1 MSSKVCST
9 CKESKCL
16 SLFHNDKNQKDG
28 KLSRCK
34 SCELARK
41 KLYYNSNSD
50 VIKAKNKAHHYANR
64 DEVLLKKRSYWD
76 NNKDKINA
84 KRRLIKGRTSVQTA
98 KRRANRL
105 MATPPWLS
113 EEHQKEIQ
121 NLFWLT
127 RDLRSVTGEE
137 YHVDHIVPLT
147 NEIVCGLHVPWNLQI
162 LPSDINLSKSNS
174 FDDQEEGLN
183 YAH

>member
-1 MSSKVCST
+1 MSSKVCKR
-9 CKESKCL
+9 CGESKPTSEFGL
-16 SLFHNDKNQKDG
+16 KKGLKPHYNYFRA
-28 KLSRCK
+28 LCK
-34 SCELARK
+34 PCHTQYNLENRK
-41 KLYYNSNSD
+41 KNGRKMTSKEVEGAKVRSKDYYF
-50 VIKAKNKAHHYANR
+50 KNKQ
-64 DEVLLKKRSYWD
+64 VKSFKSKRCGVVS
-76 NNKDKINA
+76 
-84 KRRLIKGRTSVQTA
+84 
-98 KRRANRL
+98 KRRATKRK
-105 MATPPWLS
+105 ATPPWLS
-113 EEHQKEIQ
+113 KRHQKEIQ

-137 YHVDHIVPLT
+137 YHVDHIVPLR